1 MFRNLTLTRSVL
13 ISIIRAILWAGVLVL
28 LLGACSRGGPA
39 PTQATFT
46 PPPAETPPA
55 VPTPSLTP
63 FNPSPTPLPAAARVN
78 GEEISVAQLQ
88 SELARYQAA
97 LGKELAPEDEERV
110 LNDLIDQVLL
120 AQAASENGFV
130 MDEAQLEERLEQ
142 LVAKLGSEQALADW
156 MADNGYL
163 EADFRRDLARSIA
176 AAWMRDQIAAAVPQ
190 AAEQVHA
197 RQILVYQR
205 EQAEE
210 ALAQLQAGQDFATL
224 AARYNAI
231 TAGDLG
237 WFPRGYLLDPALDEA
252 VFSLEPGEYSSIL
265 ETPTGFHIIQVIER
279 DAERALEAEARL
291 TLQTQALQSWLEEQR
306 MESDIQIFDP

>member
-1 MFRNLTLTRSVL
+1 
-13 ISIIRAILWAGVLVL
+13 
-28 LLGACSRGGPA
+28 
-39 PTQATFT
+39 
-46 PPPAETPPA
+46 
-55 VPTPSLTP
+55 
-63 FNPSPTPLPAAARVN
+63 
-78 GEEISVAQLQ
+78 
-88 SELARYQAA
+88 
-97 LGKELAPEDEERV
+97 
-110 LNDLIDQVLL
+110 
-120 AQAASENGFV
+120 
-130 MDEAQLEERLEQ
+130 
-142 LVAKLGSEQALADW
+142 

-176 AAWMRDQIAAAVPQ
+176 AAWMRDQVAAAVPQ